1 MRLEHVTW
9 QNERAGKRLRRLPAR
24 IAWGRPFP
32 NQSCG
37 SLQSPS
43 GGSLSA
49 RDNSNK
55 ISNGRVAVNQEL
67 SAMSPDGRHEAD
79 GDLVK

>member
-1 MRLEHVTW
+1 MSIMGIRGRNVALKM
-9 QNERAGKRLRRLPAR
+9 NERAGKRLCRLPAR

-55 ISNGRVAVNQEL
+55 ISNGRDTVN
-67 SAMSPDGRHEAD
+67 
-79 GDLVK
+79 